1 MNVVFLPEVQE
12 YYGYLE
18 QILYEKGYFGSM
30 EYSQKYVKEL
40 IEDIKT
46 NLPIKQH
53 NPAPKHFD
61 KYGKGLYYA
70 SFNKNKQTTWY
81 AFFNKYEVNKEIIY
95 LIRYIANNH
104 TAAQYLEVS

>member
-1 MNVVFLPEVQE
+1 MEMNVKFAPETLD
-12 YYGYLE
+12 YLE
-18 QILYEKGYFGSM
+18 YLVTVLYQKEYFGWLDTSK
-30 EYSQKYVKEL
+30 KYVDGL
-40 IEDIKT
+40 IDDIEN

-53 NPAPKHFD
+53 NPAPKYFD

-81 AFFNKYEVNKEIIY
+81 AFFNKYEANKEIIY

-104 TAAQYLEVS
+104 TAAQYL